1 MCEPRAVLRHHRCVT
16 DGGAVGAF
24 ISGLNFSCR
33 QSDRASLF
41 LRFPPARR
49 QAPRLIL
56 SRRRDDANCGRIG
69 EPCVLTDREAV
80 SFLRA
85 ILRVVNAVAS
95 KGILI
100 SSSYALSWC
109 RGRDS
114 NPRPTH
120 YECVALPAELPRHA
134 RPRSIQLK
142 CGLDFSFEHNLI
154 RKPVT
159 TFRDHALRQRP
170 SNTPR
175 A

>member
-120 YECVALPAELPRHA
+120 YECVALPAELPR
-134 RPRSIQLK
+134 QLI
-142 CGLDFSFEHNLI
+142 DIATYFVF
-154 RKPVT
+154 
-159 TFRDHALRQRP
+159 ALLRERIFATEMLP
-170 SNTPR
+170 FCSAAPLV
-175 A
+175 